1 MDSDGEEQ
9 AADVDE
15 YISGVEKMAESAL
28 RNKYGVS
35 SDPVW
40 VIVSEEAGM
49 YFAGDATLDGRRFR
63 PGCSCFWMNY
73 KKHIL

>member
-49 YFAGDATLDGRRFR
+49 YFAGDATLDATVQKIQTRVQLF
-63 PGCSCFWMNY
+63 
-73 KKHIL
+73 LDEL